1 METFMM
7 PISLTVRSLAVGL
20 ALAAVSSA
28 QAAPAST
35 AEVELKPTQGSSTTG
50 SVRFKQQDGTLQIDA
65 DIAGLA
71 PGVHGFHLHE
81 KGDCSAPDGTSA
93 GGHFNPAS
101 QQHGGPEH
109 SAHHGGDFGNI
120 TADASGKA
128 SLHLS
133 VPTSQISLDA
143 GAPGNII
150 GRGVIVHA
158 DPDDFVTQPTG
169 NAGKRVACGVVVA
182 GK

>member
-1 METFMM
+1 MRKLSIFR
-7 PISLTVRSLAVGL
+7 LLALGV
-20 ALAAVSSA
+20 ALAAAGAV
-28 QAAPAST
+28 QAAST
-35 AEVELKPTQGSSTTG
+35 ADVVLKPTAGSAASG
-50 SVRFKQQDGTLQIDA
+50 SVRFSQQDGQLQIDA

-71 PGVHGFHLHE
+71 PGVHGFHIHE

-93 GGHFNPAS
+93 GGHFNPGS
-101 QQHGGPEH
+101 MQHGGPQNA
-109 SAHHGGDFGNI
+109 AHHGGDFGNL

-143 GAPGNII
+143 GAANSII

-158 DPDDFVTQPTG
+158 DADDFVTQPTG
-169 NAGKRVACGVVVA
+169 NSGKRLACGVVVA

>member
-1 METFMM
+1 MM
-7 PISLTVRSLAVGL
+7 RTSLTAVLL
-20 ALAAVSSA
+20 ALSVAGVAHAAVT
-28 QAAPAST
+28 T
-35 AEVELKPTQGSSTTG
+35 AEVELKPTQGSTTAG
-50 SVRFKQQDGTLQIDA
+50 TVRFKQQDGQLQIDA

-93 GGHFNPAS
+93 GGHFNPAG
-101 QQHGGPEH
+101 QQHGGPQN
-109 SAHHGGDFGNI
+109 APHHGGDFGNI

-128 SLHLS
+128 ALHLS

-150 GRGVIVHA
+150 GRGMIVHA
-158 DPDDFVTQPTG
+158 DADDFVTQPTG
-169 NAGKRVACGVVVA
+169 NAGKRLACGVVVA

>member
-1 METFMM
+1 MTR
-7 PISLTVRSLAVGL
+7 ISTTARLLLAGLT
-20 ALAAVSSA
+20 LAAGA
-28 QAAPAST
+28 AHAAPATT
-35 AEVELKPTQGSSTTG
+35 AEVELKPTQGNTAKG
-50 SVRFKQQDGTLQIDA
+50 SVRFKQQDGQLQIDA
-65 DIAGLA
+65 DIAGLT

-93 GGHFNPAS
+93 GGHFNPGGH
-101 QQHGGPEH
+101 QHGGPQ
-109 SAHHGGDFGNI
+109 AAARHGGDFGNI

-128 SLHLS
+128 TLHLS

-143 GAPGNII
+143 GAPGNIV
-150 GRGVIVHA
+150 GRGMIVHA
-158 DPDDFVTQPTG
+158 DPDDLMTQPTG

>member
-1 METFMM
+1 MM
-7 PISLTVRSLAVGL
+7 RISSTARLMTLSL
-20 ALAAVSSA
+20 ALAAAGLA
-28 QAAPAST
+28 QAAPTT
-35 AEVELKPTQGSSTTG
+35 AEVELKPTVGSTTTG
-50 SVRFKQQDGTLQIDA
+50 SVRFKQQDGQLQIDA
-65 DIAGLA
+65 DLAGLT

-93 GGHFNPAS
+93 GGHFNPAGH
-101 QQHGGPEH
+101 QHGAPD
-109 SAHHGGDFGNI
+109 SAAHHGGDFGNI

-158 DPDDFVTQPTG
+158 DADDFVTQPTG
-169 NAGKRVACGVVVA
+169 NSGKRLACGVVVA

>member
-1 METFMM
+1 MRK
-7 PISLTVRSLAVGL
+7 ISISYLLAVGV
-20 ALAAVSSA
+20 ALAAAGAA
-28 QAAPAST
+28 QAADST
-35 AEVELKPTQGSSTTG
+35 ADVVLKPTAGSAASG
-50 SVRFKQQDGTLQIDA
+50 SVRFTQQGDQLRIDA
-65 DIAGLA
+65 DLAGLA

-93 GGHFNPAS
+93 GGHFNPGNH
-101 QQHGGPEH
+101 QHGGPQTT
-109 SAHHGGDFGNI
+109 AHHGGDFGNI

-143 GAPGNII
+143 GAANSII
-150 GRGVIVHA
+150 GRGLIVHA

-169 NAGKRVACGVVVA
+169 NSGKRLACGVVVA

>member
-1 METFMM
+1 MRK
-7 PISLTVRSLAVGL
+7 ISISYLLAVGV
-20 ALAAVSSA
+20 ALAATGAA
-28 QAAPAST
+28 QAADST
-35 AEVELKPTQGSSTTG
+35 ADVVLKPTAGSTTAG
-50 SVRFKQQDGTLQIDA
+50 SVRFTQQGDQLRIDA

-93 GGHFNPAS
+93 GGHFNPGNH
-101 QQHGGPEH
+101 QHGGPQNT
-109 SAHHGGDFGNI
+109 AHHGGDFGNI

-133 VPTSQISLDA
+133 VPTSQISLDS
-143 GAPGNII
+143 GAANSIV
-150 GRGVIVHA
+150 GRGLIVHA

-169 NAGKRVACGVVVA
+169 NSGKRLACGVVVA

>member
-1 METFMM
+1 MM
-7 PISLTVRSLAVGL
+7 RKCLTASLL
-20 ALAAVSSA
+20 ALAAAGVA
-28 QAAPAST
+28 HAATT
-35 AEVELKPTQGSSTTG
+35 AEVELKPTVGSTTKG
-50 SVRFKQQDGTLQIDA
+50 SVRFTQQDGQLRITA

-93 GGHFNPAS
+93 GGHFNPSS
-101 QQHGGPEH
+101 QQHGGPGQG
-109 SAHHGGDFGNI
+109 AHHGGDFGNI

-128 SLHLS
+128 SLNLS
-133 VPTSQISLDA
+133 VPVSQISLDA
-143 GAPGNII
+143 GAPNNIV
-150 GRGVIVHA
+150 GRGMIVHA

-169 NAGKRVACGVVVA
+169 NAGKRLACGVVVA

>member
-1 METFMM
+1 M
-7 PISLTVRSLAVGL
+7 PNLPNRLIAGLLALLAVG
-20 ALAAVSSA
+20 VA
-28 QAAPAST
+28 QAAVTT
-35 AEVELKPTQGSSTTG
+35 AEVELKPTAGSTTKG
-50 SVRFKQQDGTLQIDA
+50 TVRFKQQDGKLQIDA

-109 SAHHGGDFGNI
+109 AAHHGGDFGNI

-128 SLHLS
+128 KLSLS
-133 VPTSQISLDA
+133 VPTSQISLDD

-150 GRGVIVHA
+150 GRGMIVHA
-158 DPDDFVTQPTG
+158 DPDDLVTQPTG
-169 NAGKRVACGVVVA
+169 NAGKRLACGVVVA

>member
-1 METFMM
+1 MM
-7 PISLTVRSLAVGL
+7 PTRLIAGLLALLAVG
-20 ALAAVSSA
+20 VA
-28 QAAPAST
+28 QAAVTT
-35 AEVELKPTQGSSTTG
+35 AEVELKPTVGSTTKG
-50 SVRFKQQDGTLQIDA
+50 TVRFKQQDGKLQIDA

-109 SAHHGGDFGNI
+109 AAHHGGDFGNI

-128 SLHLS
+128 KLSLS
-133 VPTSQISLDA
+133 VPTSQISLDD

-150 GRGVIVHA
+150 GRGMIVHA

-169 NAGKRVACGVVVA
+169 NAGKRLACGVVVA

>member
-1 METFMM
+1 MQKNSM
-7 PISLTVRSLAVGL
+7 SRLLAVCL
-20 ALAAVSSA
+20 ALAAVGVA
-28 QAAPAST
+28 QAAPST
-35 AEVELKPTQGSSTTG
+35 AEVELKPTQGSTAAG
-50 SVRFKQQDGTLQIDA
+50 SVRFKQQDGQLQIDA

-93 GGHFNPAS
+93 GGHFNPTS
-101 QQHGGPEH
+101 QQHGDPAHAG
-109 SAHHGGDFGNI
+109 HHGGDFGNI

-150 GRGVIVHA
+150 GRGIIVHA

-169 NAGKRVACGVVVA
+169 NSGKRLACGVVVA